1 MEHTDKVNSL
11 QRRARSSGIT
21 QRQYA
26 CWSEPVTSQQQEDR
40 DSKESDARMDIQG
53 RYAPYAIPSHHWRSS
68 FQRKDQM
75 HVNMETEQ
83 KPPERTMK
91 TNRQD
96 ETLGSWFKIIIPFDI
111 KYDEKWLMNLIQ
123 KKCSVPFTAVEFH
136 YEKMQAQF
144 FVENANVACA
154 LKNVSGKIF
163 NEDNEKI
170 SIFVEPC
177 DAPQSVQKT
186 LTSEKL
192 EQIKLTMNK
201 PYDAC
206 QQALDIQR
214 LRFGPDFI
222 PCDIGTTWNR
232 RNSTA
237 TSLNIHP
244 GIRPMLSSLYLS
256 NKKPYL
262 VHGLSTIKEIAS
274 TTKNLNLSN
283 TEVKIAGEMDKGH
296 QLEPEGM
303 CADRSAVCTTFRDE
317 STNMST
323 LLELFPRLLSLDGQ
337 ETLSGSKCAVEA
349 PKCLPMCKGSFFGS
363 EELKSLILKF
373 LQQYYLIHDYGD
385 RQGLLGAYHEEAC
398 FSLAIPFQPKDPAL
412 SSTCAYFWDN
422 GNMKMLKDPNL
433 RVQMM
438 KHTKH
443 DIVHTLCALPKT
455 QHDFSSFVVDMCFQ
469 MEMMLCFSV
478 NGVFKEVEGT
488 SPGCVRAFTRTFI
501 ATPAS
506 PSSVCIVND
515 ELFVSKAS
523 PSEAQHLHS
532 PSQYLHSPPVPRTP
546 SPRSSRKWC
555 RLYSSRLG

>member
-1 MEHTDKVNSL
+1 MEHTDKVKSL
-11 QRRARSSGIT
+11 QRRAQSSGIYR
-21 QRQYA
+21 RQYA

-40 DSKESDARMDIQG
+40 DSKESDAHMVIQG

-75 HVNMETEQ
+75 HVNMESDQ

-192 EQIKLTMNK
+192 EQIKFPGYLIT
-201 PYDAC
+201 
-206 QQALDIQR
+206 R
-214 LRFGPDFI
+214 G
-222 PCDIGTTWNR
+222 IGMTWNR
-232 RNSTA
+232 RNSMA
-237 TSLNIHP
+237 ASLHVYP

-262 VHGLSTIKEIAS
+262 VHGLSTIMEISS
-274 TTKNLNLSN
+274 TMENLNLSN

-303 CADRSAVCTTFRDE
+303 CADRSAVCTTFRDK

-349 PKCLPMCKGSFFGS
+349 PKCLPMYKGSFFGS
-363 EELKSLILKF
+363 DQVNSQILQF
-373 LQQYYLIHDYGD
+373 LQHYYLIHDYGD
-385 RQGLLGAYHEEAC
+385 RQGLLGFYHEEAC
-398 FSLAIPFQPKDPAL
+398 FFLTIPFHSKDSGL
-412 SSTCAYFWDN
+412 SSMCAYFLDN
-422 GNMKMLKDPNL
+422 RNMKTLKDPNP

-443 DIVHTLCALPKT
+443 DIVRALCALPKT
-455 QHDFSSFVVDMCFQ
+455 QHDFSSFEVDMCFHTET
-469 MEMMLCFSV
+469 MFCFSV
-478 NGVFKEVEGT
+478 SGVFKEVEGI
-488 SPGCVRAFTRTFI
+488 SQGCVCAFTRTFTT
-501 ATPAS
+501 TPT
-506 PSSVCIVND
+506 SSSSFCIVND
-515 ELFVSKAS
+515 ELFVREAS
-523 PSEAQHLHS
+523 PSEAQRLHS
-532 PSQYLHSPPVPRTP
+532 PSLCQPPSWSSSPP
-546 SPRSSRKWC
+546 SSRK
-555 RLYSSRLG
+555 

>member
-1 MEHTDKVNSL
+1 
-11 QRRARSSGIT
+11 
-21 QRQYA
+21 
-26 CWSEPVTSQQQEDR
+26 
-40 DSKESDARMDIQG
+40 MDIQA

-75 HVNMETEQ
+75 HVNMETKQ
-83 KPPERTMK
+83 KPLERTMK
-91 TNRQD
+91 INRQD
-96 ETLGSWFKIIIPFDI
+96 ETLGSWFKIIIPFGI

-144 FVENANVACA
+144 FVEKANVACA
-154 LKNVSGKIF
+154 LKNVNGQIF

-177 DAPQSVQKT
+177 DAPQSVQKA
-186 LTSEKL
+186 LTAEKL

-206 QQALDIQR
+206 QQALDIRR
-214 LRFGPDFI
+214 LRFGPDLT
-222 PCDIGTTWNR
+222 PCDIGMPWNC
-232 RNSTA
+232 RNSLA
-237 TSLNIHP
+237 VFPHVHP

-262 VHGLSTIKEIAS
+262 VHGLSTIMELAS
-274 TTKNLNLSN
+274 ATKKLNLSN

-303 CADRSAVCTTFRDE
+303 SADRNAVCTTFRDK
-317 STNMST
+317 SANMST

-337 ETLSGSKCAVEA
+337 ETPSGSKCAMEA

-363 EELKSLILKF
+363 EELKSLILQF
-373 LQQYYLIHDYGD
+373 LQQYYLIHDYGN

-398 FSLAIPFQPKDPAL
+398 FSLTIPFQPEDPAL
-412 SSTCAYFWDN
+412 SSMCAYFLDN
-422 GNMKMLKDPNL
+422 RNMKTLKDPNL
-433 RVQMM
+433 RVQLL

-443 DIVHTLCALPKT
+443 DIVHAFCALPKT

-469 MEMMLCFSV
+469 TEKMLCFSV
-478 NGVFKEVEGT
+478 NGVFKEVEGM

-506 PSSVCIVND
+506 SSSLCIVND
-515 ELFVSKAS
+515 KLFVSEAS

-532 PSQYLHSPPVPRTP
+532 PSQYLHSPPVPCTP
-546 SPRSSRKWC
+546 SPRSNRKWG
-555 RLYSSRLG
+555 RLSSSRLG

>member
-1 MEHTDKVNSL
+1 MVLEHTDK
-11 QRRARSSGIT
+11 
-21 QRQYA
+21 
-26 CWSEPVTSQQQEDR
+26 QQQDR
-40 DSKESDARMDIQG
+40 DSKESDAHMDIQA

-75 HVNMETEQ
+75 HVNMETKQ
-83 KPPERTMK
+83 KPLERTMK

-96 ETLGSWFKIIIPFDI
+96 ETLGSWFKIIIPFGI

-144 FVENANVACA
+144 FVEKANVACA
-154 LKNVSGKIF
+154 LKNVNGQIF

-177 DAPQSVQKT
+177 DAPQSVQKA
-186 LTSEKL
+186 LTAEKL

-206 QQALDIQR
+206 QQALDIRR
-214 LRFGPDFI
+214 LRFGP
-222 PCDIGTTWNR
+222 GVATVV
-232 RNSTA
+232 TA
-237 TSLNIHP
+237 
-244 GIRPMLSSLYLS
+244 GQLSSLYLS

-262 VHGLSTIKEIAS
+262 VHGLSTIMELAS
-274 TTKNLNLSN
+274 ATKKLNLSN

-303 CADRSAVCTTFRDE
+303 SADRNAVCTTFRDK
-317 STNMST
+317 SANTST

-337 ETLSGSKCAVEA
+337 ETPSGSKCAMEA

-363 EELKSLILKF
+363 EELKSLILQF
-373 LQQYYLIHDYGD
+373 LQQYYLIHDYGN

-398 FSLAIPFQPKDPAL
+398 FSLTIPFQPEDPAL
-412 SSTCAYFWDN
+412 SSMCAYFLDN
-422 GNMKMLKDPNL
+422 RNMKTLKDPNL
-433 RVQMM
+433 RVQLL

-443 DIVHTLCALPKT
+443 DIVHAFCALPKT

-469 MEMMLCFSV
+469 TEKMLCFSV
-478 NGVFKEVEGT
+478 NGVFKEVEGM

-506 PSSVCIVND
+506 SSSLCIVND
-515 ELFVSKAS
+515 KLFPQK
-523 PSEAQHLHS
+523 
-532 PSQYLHSPPVPRTP
+532 
-546 SPRSSRKWC
+546 
-555 RLYSSRLG
+555 